1 MNEIAKMAL
10 RRWALFCVNHSNE
23 QDAIKILY
31 KVFEDALANH
41 FLGRMQSHDWNWN
54 ELVISLDEE
63 NTEALFSYILTNF

>member
-23 QDAIKILY
+23 QDVIKVL
-31 KVFEDALANH
+31 KTVFEDALANQ
-41 FLGRMQSHDWNWN
+41 FMGCMQQHDWNWN

-63 NTEALFSYILTNF
+63 NAEALFSHVLTNF

>member
-31 KVFEDALANH
+31 KVFVGNIANQ
-41 FLGRMQSHDWNWN
+41 FLGRMQDHNWNWN
-54 ELVISLDEE
+54 KLVISLDEE
-63 NTEALFSYILTNF
+63 DAEALFSYILTNF